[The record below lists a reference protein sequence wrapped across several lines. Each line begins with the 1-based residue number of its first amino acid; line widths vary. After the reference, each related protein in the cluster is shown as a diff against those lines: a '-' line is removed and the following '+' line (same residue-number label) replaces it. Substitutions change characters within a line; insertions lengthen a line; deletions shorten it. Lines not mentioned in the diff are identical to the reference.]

1 MLTVILGFA
10 TSLVYGFADFFG
22 AIAARR
28 INAVLV
34 TFLSGVS
41 GLLFLLSLTPALG
54 ASFDQETL
62 FWGISAGV
70 ASAFAMTCLYASLAI
85 GPISIVSPLGAVV
98 SAIVPAAVGFALG
111 ERFGWIG
118 WIALGVILVAVVL
131 VGFMP
136 GEAVRLPSAKGLS
149 LGIAAGSGI
158 GVVLICLAMAPNESG
173 LGPVIL
179 LRSVSAGILGGL
191 LLIRIIASKAKNAG
205 NAGDAGNAKTF
216 TLTNG
221 KVERK
226 FWLAVIV
233 AGLFDSSANVFFLLA
248 ARVPDGTLTVVSVLT
263 ALYPLGTIIL
273 ARLVLKER
281 IALVQQIGI
290 GLALGGSVLL
300 ALN

>member
-34 TFLSGVS
+34 TFLSGVA
-41 GLLFLLSLTPALG
+41 GLLFLLSLTPLLG
-54 ASFDQETL
+54 ASFDSQTL
-62 FWGISAGV
+62 FWGISAGL

-118 WIALGVILVAVVL
+118 WVALGVILVAVAL
-131 VGFMP
+131 VGFVP
-136 GEAVRLPSAKGLS
+136 GDAVRLPSLKGLI

-158 GVVLICLAMAPNESG
+158 GVVLICLAMAPENSG

-179 LRSVSAGILGGL
+179 LRSVSAGTLGIL
-191 LLIRIIASKAKNAG
+191 LLVRLALDSKGKSE
-205 NAGDAGNAKTF
+205 K
-216 TLTNG
+216 LTAG
-221 KVERK
+221 KVESK
-226 FWLAVIV
+226 FWIAVLV